1 MVDYP
6 ESVNLKPTFYIDSKT
21 FPKLSEMR
29 IGEECEVIMKVI
41 TRDLMSE
48 DGNRVVGGRLEIVEV
63 LMPDVEKEQVAR
75 MTNKEFM
82 EYAKNKKKEI

>member
-1 MVDYP
+1 
-6 ESVNLKPTFYIDSKT
+6 
-21 FPKLSEMR
+21 MR